1 MFPSLYRES
10 ENLVPQIYFGGE
22 EPPPY
27 FTAGLSEGA
36 TAEEIARQ
44 ILLIGGGAE
53 SSGWIDNDRI
63 FFHLAGGRF
72 QIDLSKEFIYLA
84 AHDCPGRALPTA
96 FMALRFLQ
104 EPCKRGL
111 FVTNQ
116 QAVFLEKTAE
126 SDQLCKELDTIWGI
140 WVELHGRKM
149 LTKVSKRRR
158 ILPCL
163 MKYYEELMVGVSAV
177 EWEFWDAFCFNLLE
191 EKLKLKVEIVSLQ
204 TKL

>member
-27 FTAGLSEGA
+27 FTAGLSDGA
-36 TAEEIARQ
+36 TIQDIAQ
-44 ILLIGGGAE
+44 QVLLIGGGAE
-53 SSGWIDNDRI
+53 SCGWIADNRI
-63 FFHLAGGRF
+63 YFHLGGGRF

-84 AHDCPGRALPTA
+84 AHDCPGHALPTS
-96 FMALRFLQ
+96 FMTLRFLQ

-116 QAVFLEKTAE
+116 QAVSLEKTVE
-126 SDQLCKELDTIWGI
+126 SDQICKELDTIWGI

-149 LTKVSKRRR
+149 LTRASKRRK
-158 ILPCL
+158 ILSCL
-163 MKYYEELMVGVSAV
+163 MRYYEELMVGTSAV

-191 EKLKLKVEIVSLQ
+191 EKLKLKVEIVPLQ
-204 TKL
+204 